1 MRAVT
6 IMINKSK
13 DLGSQPES
21 RRVEAS
27 LFIWLSAFPGASIE
41 KLRRINQ
48 ASTTSRHI
56 ILAITYGLTDRHL
69 ASVNKL
75 IIGLM
80 VARHK
85 ACRVHDQRLE
95 ERIEANLKALHRA
108 INALVGPPP
117 QGTGEAACRSVA
129 GRSRLDRQQ
138 QSA

>member
-1 MRAVT
+1 MT
-6 IMINKSK
+6 IMTNKFRYG
-13 DLGSQPES
+13 GSQPECFG
-21 RRVEAS
+21 VEAS
-27 LFIWLSAFPGASIE
+27 LFSWLSAFPGASIE

-48 ASTTSRHI
+48 ASTSSRHI

-85 ACRVHDQRLE
+85 AGRMHDQRLE
-95 ERIEANLKALHRA
+95 GRIEVNLKALHRA

-117 QGTGEAACRSVA
+117 HGADEAACRSVA
-129 GRSRLDRQQ
+129 GRSRLER
-138 QSA
+138 